1 MLLVWEWYEVSQ
13 QSSPKRSQDQHS
25 ESPVEHGFFS
35 WTFVA
40 LIVNRFSVVINVSSW
55 ENTVFFTGF
64 ENGGIYFF
72 ATKEGSQSSPHPHV
86 GHSVTDSVPG
96 WKILWHSPPRRG
108 KWWGFE
114 NGAYIYTLKNV
125 ARVLLVSYYLL
136 VFHYVFFC
144 HLLKF
149 VEPAGLYNCIMGH
162 RLSWSLTM
170 STVLWFQ
177 RNSINFYWKFTY
189 DWILSNCT
197 LEIKLLIMHWNSTLL
212 HWFNIG
218 NTAVS

>member
-1 MLLVWEWYEVSQ
+1 MFHLGRTLYSLLGLKMGVFIF
-13 QSSPKRSQDQHS
+13 SPLKRGRN
-25 ESPVEHGFFS
+25 P
-35 WTFVA
+35 
-40 LIVNRFSVVINVSSW
+40 
-55 ENTVFFTGF
+55 
-64 ENGGIYFF
+64 
-72 ATKEGSQSSPHPHV
+72 PHPHV

-149 VEPAGLYNCIMGH
+149 VEPAVLYNCIMGH
-162 RLSWSLTM
+162 WLSWSLTM
-170 STVLWFQ
+170 STMLLWFQ
-177 RNSINFYWKFTY
+177 RNSINFYRKIYLWL
-189 DWILSNCT
+189 DI
-197 LEIKLLIMHWNSTLL
+197 IKLHTWDKIINNALK
-212 HWFNIG
+212 
-218 NTAVS
+218 